1 MSGPSNTQRGAID
14 IALGDVAKLEEVV
27 DREALTQVCR
37 SFFEL
42 FSLSVRI
49 FSSSG
54 VLLADVHEEQS
65 ICRYVNGLTGGR
77 DACRSVVAGVR
88 NAPAS
93 AEIVTHPCF
102 TGAVYRIVP
111 ITYQGRGVGRIVLGP
126 YLPADTREVPA
137 ALLEVDPNIEQHEAR
152 DRLAELP
159 RVRTETSDRIIEHL
173 RGILDLLL
181 FSSHRAH
188 LTSEM
193 HVASVRESFRE
204 LAEKNDRLTAAY
216 ERLKELDRL
225 KSNFLATVSHEL
237 RTPLTSIIGYSE
249 MLESGMVGDLNEEQ
263 KEFVHTIFEKGDQ
276 LLALI
281 TTLLD
286 LSKMDQSAIR
296 LDRVPVDAALLLGD
310 VDANITPTA
319 RKRSIRIDT
328 RVEADLP
335 HLDGDLVRL
344 RQVLFN
350 LADNAIKFTPDGGHV
365 ELSVQRDFI
374 EDETSGMGAVLM
386 GGDAIPALRF
396 DVRDSGIGM
405 AAQELDRIFDAFY
418 QVDGS
423 STREH
428 GGAGLGLNIAKRIT
442 EAHGGKI
449 SVSSEVGVGTTF
461 SVRLPLAPQ

>member
-1 MSGPSNTQRGAID
+1 MSDAPKSAID
-14 IALGDVAKLEEVV
+14 ISFGDIANLEEVV
-27 DREALTQVCR
+27 DREALAQVCR
-37 SFFEL
+37 SFFDL
-42 FSLSVRI
+42 FSLSVRV
-49 FSSSG
+49 FSSTG

-65 ICRYVNGLTGGR
+65 ICRYVNRLPGGR
-77 DACRSVVAGVR
+77 DACRQVVGGVR
-88 NAPAS
+88 QTEPKD
-93 AEIVTHPCF
+93 EVVTHGCF

-111 ITYQGRGVGRIVLGP
+111 ISYHGRSVGRIVIGP
-126 YLPADTREVPA
+126 YLPADTREVPK
-137 ALLEVDPNIEQHEAR
+137 ALLQVDEGVQKHEAR

-193 HVASVRESFRE
+193 HIASVRESFRE
-204 LAEKNDRLTAAY
+204 LAEKNDRLSVAY

-249 MLESGMVGDLNEEQ
+249 MLESGMVGELTGEQ
-263 KEFVHTIFEKGDQ
+263 GEFVHTIFEKGNQ

-281 TTLLD
+281 TSLLD
-286 LSKMDQSAIR
+286 LSKMEQSSLR
-296 LDRVPVDAALLLGD
+296 LDKVPVDTVALLGD
-310 VDANITPTA
+310 VRTNIAPVA
-319 RKRSIRIDT
+319 AKRSIQ
-328 RVEADLP
+328 VETHVDDNLP
-335 HLDGDLVRL
+335 LIDGDLVRL

-350 LADNAIKFTPDGGHV
+350 LADNATKFTPDGGTILLRVTHA
-365 ELSVQRDFI
+365 EL
-374 EDETSGMGAVLM
+374 EDESAGMGAVLM
-386 GGDAIPALRF
+386 ADEPIPAVRF
-396 DVRDSGIGM
+396 DVCDSGIGM
-405 AAQELDRIFDAFY
+405 PREELSRIFDAFY

-442 EAHGGKI
+442 EAHGGRI
-449 SVSSEVGVGTTF
+449 LVESEQGSGTTF
-461 SVRLPLAPQ
+461 SVILPAVP

>member
-1 MSGPSNTQRGAID
+1 MSLETSATRGAID

-37 SFFEL
+37 SFFDL

-65 ICRYVNGLTGGR
+65 ICRYVNTLPGGR

-88 NAPAS
+88 NAPMS
-93 AEIVTHPCF
+93 PEIVGHPCF

-111 ITYQGRGVGRIVLGP
+111 ILYQGRSVGRIVLGP

-137 ALLEVDPNIEQHEAR
+137 ALLAVDPGIEQHEAR
-152 DRLAELP
+152 DRLAQLP

-249 MLESGMVGDLNEEQ
+249 MLESGMVGELNTEQ
-263 KEFVHTIFEKGDQ
+263 QEFVHTIFEKGDQ

-286 LSKMDQSAIR
+286 LSKMDQSSLR
-296 LDRVPVDAALLLGD
+296 LDRVPVDARLLLGD
-310 VDANITPTA
+310 VQSNIAPVAN
-319 RKRSIRIDT
+319 KRGI
-328 RVEADLP
+328 RVETKVEPDLP

-350 LADNAIKFTPDGGHV
+350 LADNAVKFTPDGGRV
-365 ELSVQRDFI
+365 ELVLARDVI

-386 GGDAIPALRF
+386 GGDSVPALRF

-405 AAQELDRIFDAFY
+405 AKNELTRIFDAFY

-428 GGAGLGLNIAKRIT
+428 GGAGLGLNIAKRIA
-442 EAHGGKI
+442 EAHGGRI
-449 SVSSEVGVGTTF
+449 SVTSELGVGTTF
-461 SVRLPLAPQ
+461 SVLLPTVR